1 VIYLC
6 LTLIREKNHTVKSKT
21 KDRRDIV
28 IESKRFPWLQ
38 LIHIELLR
46 FLRTNFFNKTEL
58 LHRKIKRTE
67 LFLFSLFDYW
77 TDQWMSCLEEIKKF
91 TFSFVFFSSKIVKY
105 SIHVESLI
113 YQIYLLSY
121 NKNTNIQLYVKE
133 NY

>member
-1 VIYLC
+1 MIYLC